1 MVDGCVQSVPGL
13 CVLCVHACV
22 RCEQLLLSDMAA
34 ACFCAGVRCGALLRL
49 RLRLGWRYP
58 SELLFA
64 TELRIVTQPVTG
76 HHVVRLCLESG
87 SSAVS
92 LGGGVCVCVCVC

>member
-34 ACFCAGVRCGALLRL
+34 ACFCAGVRCGAQ
-49 RLRLGWRYP
+49 P
-58 SELLFA
+58 TAKA
-64 TELRIVTQPVTG
+64 TARVAI
-76 HHVVRLCLESG
+76 SK
-87 SSAVS
+87 
-92 LGGGVCVCVCVC
+92 